1 MKEKAVGLWNRIATK
16 ENKQIAKNVLLI
28 LLVSRLFY
36 IFIGCVTNSAFG
48 NNITFAKMFLG
59 GDADWYIKIAEKGY
73 SLSGSIKPGDG
84 QANWAFFPLF
94 PVSIRLFKYIFFFL
108 NYAQAGIFLSLI
120 YVYIMGIFLVKT
132 VRLYKPDRLGYF
144 AVVLVYMGP
153 YSFYLH
159 CVYSETLFMMLI
171 AVFFYYLKKE
181 KGNINNYWIS
191 AAAAML
197 ASCTRIVGVI
207 LVFPLV
213 LQMYL
218 DLYEGRITFGKL
230 DEEESIMIS
239 SWPVYTE
246 DNNYS
251 QDENAIETI
260 KTAVRNI
267 RNLRAEM
274 NVAPSRK
281 ALVYIV
287 SENENVRN
295 IFANGKVFFAT
306 LGYASE
312 VVIQSD
318 KSGIP
323 EDAVSTVIPDAVIYI
338 PFAELVDIDKEIER
352 LKKEED
358 KLHKEISRCNGM
370 LNNEKFT
377 SKAPQAKIDEE
388 KAKLEKYSN
397 MLAQVEE
404 RLATLSK

>member
-181 KGNINNYWIS
+181 RAILIITGFQQLRLW
-191 AAAAML
+191 L
-197 ASCTRIVGVI
+197 ARLYKNSGCYTCIPARM
-207 LVFPLV
+207 
-213 LQMYL
+213 QMYL
-218 DLYEGRITFGKL
+218 DYRGQ
-230 DEEESIMIS
+230 
-239 SWPVYTE
+239 
-246 DNNYS
+246 DNIWKACIFYS
-251 QDENAIETI
+251 TY
-260 KTAVRNI
+260 V
-267 RNLRAEM
+267 
-274 NVAPSRK
+274 
-281 ALVYIV
+281 
-287 SENENVRN
+287 
-295 IFANGKVFFAT
+295 
-306 LGYASE
+306 
-312 VVIQSD
+312 
-318 KSGIP
+318 
-323 EDAVSTVIPDAVIYI
+323 
-338 PFAELVDIDKEIER
+338 
-352 LKKEED
+352 
-358 KLHKEISRCNGM
+358 
-370 LNNEKFT
+370 
-377 SKAPQAKIDEE
+377 
-388 KAKLEKYSN
+388 
-397 MLAQVEE
+397 
-404 RLATLSK
+404 

>member
-1 MKEKAVGLWNRIATK
+1 MEKRSVLGTLRFVFFTILALVLIFSAVLVTVLNTYKPTVKAYIGDKFVGYFSSEQQFDEVYNDLVA
-16 ENKQIAKNVLLI
+16 EKQNVDSDVKVYLDSEPTFETSYTRDSLIAKQN
-28 LLVSRLFY
+28 
-36 IFIGCVTNSAFG
+36 
-48 NNITFAKMFLG
+48 
-59 GDADWYIKIAEKGY
+59 
-73 SLSGSIKPGDG
+73 
-84 QANWAFFPLF
+84 
-94 PVSIRLFKYIFFFL
+94 
-108 NYAQAGIFLSLI
+108 
-120 YVYIMGIFLVKT
+120 
-132 VRLYKPDRLGYF
+132 
-144 AVVLVYMGP
+144 
-153 YSFYLH
+153 
-159 CVYSETLFMMLI
+159 
-171 AVFFYYLKKE
+171 
-181 KGNINNYWIS
+181 
-191 AAAAML
+191 
-197 ASCTRIVGVI
+197 
-207 LVFPLV
+207 
-213 LQMYL
+213 
-218 DLYEGRITFGKL
+218 
-230 DEEESIMIS
+230 
-239 SWPVYTE
+239 VYT
-246 DNNYS
+246 
-251 QDENAIETI
+251 
-260 KTAVRNI
+260 
-267 RNLRAEM
+267 NLRAEM

>member
-230 DEEESIMIS
+230 GSFIVHMFKNPVKILQVLLCPAGIFVNMMHLYYVTGDAWAFRNVQAAWREDGAGWIGNMI
-239 SWPVYTE
+239 WDFFNNIYAERYWIPLVMILAIIVYVYMLKCRY
-246 DNNYS
+246 YS
-251 QDENAIETI
+251 EVLF
-260 KTAVRNI
+260 AVITLIIPFTGGVMSMCRFI
-267 RNLRAEM
+267 AGSY
-274 NVAPSRK
+274 V
-281 ALVYIV
+281 VYIGLYDY
-287 SENENVRN
+287 
-295 IFANGKVFFAT
+295 FADKKDLKWLAVFLA
-306 LGYASE
+306 
-312 VVIQSD
+312 VVMEAFLIW
-318 KSGIP
+318 
-323 EDAVSTVIPDAVIYI
+323 
-338 PFAELVDIDKEIER
+338 LW
-352 LKKEED
+352 
-358 KLHKEISRCNGM
+358 
-370 LNNEKFT
+370 FT
-377 SKAPQAKIDEE
+377 AGVNAFT
-388 KAKLEKYSN
+388 A
-397 MLAQVEE
+397 
-404 RLATLSK
+404 

>member
-159 CVYSETLFMMLI
+159 CVYS
-171 AVFFYYLKKE
+171 
-181 KGNINNYWIS
+181 
-191 AAAAML
+191 
-197 ASCTRIVGVI
+197 
-207 LVFPLV
+207 
-213 LQMYL
+213 
-218 DLYEGRITFGKL
+218 
-230 DEEESIMIS
+230 
-239 SWPVYTE
+239 
-246 DNNYS
+246 
-251 QDENAIETI
+251 
-260 KTAVRNI
+260 
-267 RNLRAEM
+267 
-274 NVAPSRK
+274 
-281 ALVYIV
+281 
-287 SENENVRN
+287 
-295 IFANGKVFFAT
+295 
-306 LGYASE
+306 
-312 VVIQSD
+312 
-318 KSGIP
+318 
-323 EDAVSTVIPDAVIYI
+323 
-338 PFAELVDIDKEIER
+338 
-352 LKKEED
+352 
-358 KLHKEISRCNGM
+358 
-370 LNNEKFT
+370 
-377 SKAPQAKIDEE
+377 
-388 KAKLEKYSN
+388 
-397 MLAQVEE
+397 
-404 RLATLSK
+404 

>member
-28 LLVSRLFY
+28 LFVSRLFY

-171 AVFFYYLKKE
+171 AVL
-181 KGNINNYWIS
+181 
-191 AAAAML
+191 L
-197 ASCTRIVGVI
+197 
-207 LVFPLV
+207 L
-213 LQMYL
+213 
-218 DLYEGRITFGKL
+218 
-230 DEEESIMIS
+230 
-239 SWPVYTE
+239 
-246 DNNYS
+246 
-251 QDENAIETI
+251 
-260 KTAVRNI
+260 
-267 RNLRAEM
+267 
-274 NVAPSRK
+274 
-281 ALVYIV
+281 
-287 SENENVRN
+287 
-295 IFANGKVFFAT
+295 
-306 LGYASE
+306 
-312 VVIQSD
+312 
-318 KSGIP
+318 
-323 EDAVSTVIPDAVIYI
+323 
-338 PFAELVDIDKEIER
+338 
-352 LKKEED
+352 
-358 KLHKEISRCNGM
+358 
-370 LNNEKFT
+370 
-377 SKAPQAKIDEE
+377 
-388 KAKLEKYSN
+388 
-397 MLAQVEE
+397 
-404 RLATLSK
+404 LSKKMKGQY